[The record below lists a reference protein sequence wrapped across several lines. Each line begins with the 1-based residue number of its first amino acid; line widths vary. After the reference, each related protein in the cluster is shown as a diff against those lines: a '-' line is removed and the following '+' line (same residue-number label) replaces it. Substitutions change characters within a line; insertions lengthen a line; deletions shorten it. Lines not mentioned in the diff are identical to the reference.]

1 MKRVKYNNL
10 ILALVGF
17 VCAAFFAF
25 YFCSSQKWVL
35 LFRGHQEMFLFDWTY
50 IKGILL
56 HPGGLA
62 ELIAKF
68 LVQFFTVGWVGPAV
82 TLVTLGLNAWMV
94 WRIMERTACTG
105 GTIC

>member
-50 IKGILL
+50 IKAFCFIL
-56 HPGGLA
+56 GGLRN
-62 ELIAKF
+62 LSLSF
-68 LVQFFTVGWVGPAV
+68 
-82 TLVTLGLNAWMV
+82 
-94 WRIMERTACTG
+94 
-105 GTIC
+105 